1 MLLDYCQEDVFA
13 RTAMHVSDL
22 TLKETR
28 RGIFLSLRDV
38 SNFPIFF
45 SEFQNSNDV
54 RQNPYWETQL

>member
-22 TLKETR
+22 TLKERR

-38 SNFPIFF
+38 SNFPII
-45 SEFQNSNDV
+45 SEFQNSNNV
-54 RQNPYWETQL
+54 LRNPHWERLL